1 MKKKYV
7 WVAGVVAAVCGLS
20 YPRLFPGAF
29 NHPAEN
35 MDSKQVDGGSRS
47 QEEAWG
53 SDITSNAL
61 RVAVYKVEPTEFI
74 ETISSTGTVRAD
86 ESVELQAET
95 NGKVV
100 SLNFHE
106 GASVKKGDLLVKLN
120 DSDLQANL
128 ERYRYAK
135 ELSEVR
141 FRRISELMK
150 QKVVS
155 HDEYDAALNEVKIQ
169 ESFIALYQAE
179 IKKTEIQAPFD
190 GVVGLRYLSIGAYV
204 SATTRIATLQRLDAL
219 KIDFSVPER
228 YAGRIAVGGK
238 VHFTVAGA
246 IKQYEGEIYA
256 IDPRIDVGTRTLL
269 VRAVYPNAD
278 SSLLPGA
285 FTNVTVELEKFP
297 NAVLVPAEAVIP
309 GVDKKVVYSMRNGIA
324 EMLAVETGMRTS
336 THVHILSGLQAGDLV
351 ITSGLQQI
359 RDGLPVQL
367 LPKSRVPSKSRD
379 TAVQGKVTTKSDP
392 GDLEPELSMSVHAVP
407 FQSTNDYRRK
417 LA

>member
-7 WVAGVVAAVCGLS
+7 WVAGVVAIICGLA
-20 YPRLFPGAF
+20 YPRLFPDGFTYPAAGLS
-29 NHPAEN
+29 NHHG
-35 MDSKQVDGGSRS
+35 SSGGKV
-47 QEEAWG
+47 QEERWG
-53 SDITSNAL
+53 GDMASNAL
-61 RVAVYKVEPTEFI
+61 QVAVYKVEPIEFV

-106 GASVKKGDLLVKLN
+106 GAAVRKGDLLVKIN

-128 ERYRYAK
+128 ERYTYAK

-155 HDEYDAALNEVKIQ
+155 QDEYDTALNEVKIQ
-169 ESFIALYQAE
+169 ESFIELYRAE
-179 IKKTEIQAPFD
+179 IRKTEIRAPFD
-190 GVVGLRYLSIGAYV
+190 GVVGLRFLSIGAYV
-204 SATTRIATLQRLDAL
+204 NATTRIATLQRLDAL

-228 YAGRIAVGGK
+228 YAARIAVGGK

-246 IKQYEGEIYA
+246 IKRYEGEIYA

-297 NAVLVPAEAVIP
+297 NAVLIPAEAVIP

-324 EMLAVETGMRTS
+324 EMLPVETGMRTS

-367 LPKSRVPSKSRD
+367 LPKPQVPNKARD
-379 TAVQGKVTTKSDP
+379 TAVQGKVSTKSGSTDVEP
-392 GDLEPELSMSVHAVP
+392 GFETSLNAVP
-407 FQSTNDYRRK
+407 TQSIDPYQRR
-417 LA
+417 LL